1 MKLRIATRKSA
12 LALAQTTMAADAI
25 VAANK
30 NSNAT
35 TVSASASAITSAT
48 DVASTAEPLTYE
60 LVSMTTEG
68 DRRLDK
74 SLASF
79 GGKGVFIKELEIA
92 LLENRADI
100 AIHSLK
106 DMPAEVLPEFK
117 LAAVLKREDPRDAFL
132 SRGGADGVR
141 FMDLPAGARV
151 GTGSIR
157 RIVQLKA
164 LRPDIEYV
172 PIRGNIQTRIG
183 KLAEL
188 DGVVLAAA
196 GLKRMGLADQVTE
209 YFSTEQMLPASGQ
222 GILAVETLAD
232 KITESHQ
239 SEQNFNDTYGS
250 ASSSTVAMLQGDN
263 GKINSDVILEERND
277 DRIHENGLLAQIL
290 ARVNDLETFCVASA
304 EMAYL
309 KALNAGCQ
317 FPVASFAE
325 FVDDSLDVC
334 NCGDSSNRGGI
345 GEPVVRDSS
354 NHNSSMSGVVKT
366 LKIRG
371 IYWDE
376 KSSRLLRAEC
386 VGSVDLNSADA
397 VQQSKNLGIEL
408 AQEIKKQ
415 L

>member
-1 MKLRIATRKSA
+1 MSDLKLRIATRKSA

-25 VAANK
+25 VAAN
-30 NSNAT
+30 A
-35 TVSASASAITSAT
+35 A
-48 DVASTAEPLTYE
+48 AEPLTYE

-92 LLENRADI
+92 LLEGRADI

-106 DMPAEVLPEFK
+106 DMPAEVLPQFK

-132 SRGGADGVR
+132 SRGGAAGVR
-141 FMDLPAGARV
+141 FMDLPAGSRV

-157 RIVQLKA
+157 RVVQLKA
-164 LRPDIEYV
+164 LRPDLEYV

-222 GILAVETLAD
+222 GILAIETLNDATVQESRVTGRAD
-232 KITESHQ
+232 
-239 SEQNFNDTYGS
+239 
-250 ASSSTVAMLQGDN
+250 
-263 GKINSDVILEERND
+263 
-277 DRIHENGLLAQIL
+277 LAQIL
-290 ARVNDLETFCVASA
+290 ARVNDVATFCIASA

-325 FVDDSLDVC
+325 FISDDSAE
-334 NCGDSSNRGGI
+334 NRGTCGALEENANRI
-345 GEPVVRDSS
+345 AQ
-354 NHNSSMSGVVKT
+354 T

-376 KSSRLLRAEC
+376 KSSRLLRAE
-386 VGSVDLNSADA
+386 VAGNVDLNSADS
-397 VQQSKNLGIEL
+397 VQQAKNLGVEL
-408 AQEIKKQ
+408 ACAIQKQ

>member
-1 MKLRIATRKSA
+1 MSELKLRIATRKSA
-12 LALAQTTMAADAI
+12 LALAQTTMVANAI
-25 VAANK
+25 VAAN
-30 NSNAT
+30 A
-35 TVSASASAITSAT
+35 A
-48 DVASTAEPLTYE
+48 AEPLTYE

-92 LLENRADI
+92 LLEGRADI

-132 SRGGADGVR
+132 SRGGANGVH
-141 FMDLPAGARV
+141 FMDLPVGARI

-157 RIVQLKA
+157 RVVQLKA
-164 LRPDIEYV
+164 IRPDLEYV

-222 GILAVETLAD
+222 GILAIETLNDEAAQESRIFGHAD
-232 KITESHQ
+232 LS
-239 SEQNFNDTYGS
+239 
-250 ASSSTVAMLQGDN
+250 
-263 GKINSDVILEERND
+263 
-277 DRIHENGLLAQIL
+277 QIL
-290 ARVNDLETFCVASA
+290 ARVNDVATYCIASA

-325 FVDDSLDVC
+325 FVCDDSVEDRGT
-334 NCGDSSNRGGI
+334 CGALEEN
-345 GEPVVRDSS
+345 VQ
-354 NHNSSMSGVVKT
+354 T

-376 KSSRLLRAEC
+376 KSEKLIRAETS
-386 VGSVDLNSADA
+386 GALDLNSADCVLHA
-397 VQQSKNLGIEL
+397 KNLGVEL
-408 AQEIKKQ
+408 AREIQKQ

>member
-1 MKLRIATRKSA
+1 MSNLKLRIATRKSA

-25 VAANK
+25 VAAN
-30 NSNAT
+30 A
-35 TVSASASAITSAT
+35 
-48 DVASTAEPLTYE
+48 TAEPLTYE
-60 LVSMTTEG
+60 LVSMTTAG

-92 LLENRADI
+92 LLEGRADI

-106 DMPAEVLPEFK
+106 DMPAEVLPQFK

-132 SRGGADGVR
+132 SRGGAAGVR

-157 RIVQLKA
+157 RVVQLKA
-164 LRPDIEYV
+164 LRPDLEYV

-222 GILAVETLAD
+222 GILAIETLNDATVQGSRVTGRAD
-232 KITESHQ
+232 
-239 SEQNFNDTYGS
+239 
-250 ASSSTVAMLQGDN
+250 
-263 GKINSDVILEERND
+263 
-277 DRIHENGLLAQIL
+277 LAQIL
-290 ARVNDLETFCVASA
+290 ARVNDVATFCIASA

-325 FVDDSLDVC
+325 FVCENSAE
-334 NCGDSSNRGGI
+334 NRGACGALEENANRI
-345 GEPVVRDSS
+345 AQ
-354 NHNSSMSGVVKT
+354 T

-376 KSSRLLRAEC
+376 KSEKLIRAETS
-386 VGSVDLNSADA
+386 GALDLNSADCVLHA
-397 VQQSKNLGIEL
+397 KNLGVEL
-408 AQEIKKQ
+408 AREIQKQ

>member
-1 MKLRIATRKSA
+1 MSEFKLRVATRKSA
-12 LALAQTTMAADAI
+12 LAMAQTTMVAEAI
-25 VAANK
+25 VKANPG
-30 NSNAT
+30 
-35 TVSASASAITSAT
+35 TS
-48 DVASTAEPLTYE
+48 YE

-79 GGKGVFIKELEIA
+79 GGKGVFIKELEVA
-92 LLENRADI
+92 LLEGRADI
-100 AIHSLK
+100 AVHSLK

-117 LAAVLKREDPRDAFL
+117 LAAVLHREDPRDAFIA
-132 SRGGADGVR
+132 RGGVDGCK
-141 FMDLPAGARV
+141 FMELPAGARI

-157 RIVQLKA
+157 RVVQLKA
-164 LRPDIEYV
+164 LRPDLEYV
-172 PIRGNIQTRIG
+172 PIRGNIQTRLS

-209 YFSTEQMLPASGQ
+209 YFSTEQILPASGQ
-222 GILAVETLAD
+222 GILAIETLNA
-232 KITESHQ
+232 KQ
-239 SEQNFNDTYGS
+239 SLD
-250 ASSSTVAMLQGDN
+250 A
-263 GKINSDVILEERND
+263 
-277 DRIHENGLLAQIL
+277 LLAH
-290 ARVNDLETFCVASA
+290 VNDAETYCIAVA

-325 FVDDSLDVC
+325 FVDTAATAD
-334 NCGDSSNRGGI
+334 G
-345 GEPVVRDSS
+345 VRE
-354 NHNSSMSGVVKT
+354 

-376 KSSRLLRAEC
+376 TSQQLLRAE
-386 VGSVDLNSADA
+386 VQHSVSLESPYSIA
-397 VQQSKNLGIEL
+397 QSRAAGVAL
-408 AQEIKKQ
+408 AQKIREQ

>member
-1 MKLRIATRKSA
+1 MSDLKLRIATRKSA

-25 VAANK
+25 VAAN
-30 NSNAT
+30 A
-35 TVSASASAITSAT
+35 A
-48 DVASTAEPLTYE
+48 AEPLTYE

-92 LLENRADI
+92 LLEGRADI

-106 DMPAEVLPEFK
+106 DMPAEVLPQFK

-132 SRGGADGVR
+132 SRGGAAGVR

-151 GTGSIR
+151 GTGSVR
-157 RIVQLKA
+157 RVVQLKA
-164 LRPDIEYV
+164 LRPDLEYV

-222 GILAVETLAD
+222 GILAIETLAD
-232 KITESHQ
+232 S
-239 SEQNFNDTYGS
+239 DTCHPER
-250 ASSSTVAMLQGDN
+250 STVCEVEGSRA
-263 GKINSDVILEERND
+263 ICND
-277 DRIHENGLLAQIL
+277 LAQIL
-290 ARVNDLETFCVASA
+290 ARVNDVATYCIASA

-325 FVDDSLDVC
+325 FVSDDSAEDRGT
-334 NCGDSSNRGGI
+334 CGALEENAR
-345 GEPVVRDSS
+345 
-354 NHNSSMSGVVKT
+354 T

-376 KSSRLLRAEC
+376 KSNRLLRAETSG
-386 VGSVDLNSADA
+386 VLDLNSADS
-397 VQQSKNLGIEL
+397 VQQAKNLGVEL
-408 AQEIKKQ
+408 ACAIQKQ

>member
-1 MKLRIATRKSA
+1 MIETCAFFSKDRPLRIATRKSA

-25 VAANK
+25 VAAN
-30 NSNAT
+30 SAQNAEL
-35 TVSASASAITSAT
+35 S
-48 DVASTAEPLTYE
+48 YE

-79 GGKGVFIKELEIA
+79 GGKGVFIKELEVA
-92 LLENRADI
+92 LLKHRADI

-106 DMPAEVLPEFK
+106 DMPAEVLPQFK

-132 SRGGADGVR
+132 SRGGAAGVR
-141 FMDLPAGARV
+141 FMDLPAGARI

-164 LRPDIEYV
+164 LRPDLEYV

-209 YFSTEQMLPASGQ
+209 YFSTDQMLPASGQ
-222 GILAVETLAD
+222 GILAIETLAD
-232 KITESHQ
+232 ADSRHPEQREGS
-239 SEQNFNDTYGS
+239 SEISGN
-250 ASSSTVAMLQGDN
+250 
-263 GKINSDVILEERND
+263 
-277 DRIHENGLLAQIL
+277 LAQIL
-290 ARVNDLETFCVASA
+290 ARANDVATYCIASA
-304 EMAYL
+304 EMSYL

-325 FVDDSLDVC
+325 IVC
-334 NCGDSSNRGGI
+334 NEDGFRLDS
-345 GEPVVRDSS
+345 ETAP
-354 NHNSSMSGVVKT
+354 T

-376 KSSRLLRAEC
+376 KSEKLLRAEV
-386 VGSVDLNSADA
+386 VGNLDLNTVDF
-397 VQQSKNLGIEL
+397 VLQSKNLGIAL
-408 AQEIKKQ
+408 AQKIQEQ

>member
-1 MKLRIATRKSA
+1 MIDLKLRIATRKSA

-25 VAANK
+25 VAAN
-30 NSNAT
+30 A
-35 TVSASASAITSAT
+35 A
-48 DVASTAEPLTYE
+48 AEPLTYE

-92 LLENRADI
+92 LLEGRADI

-106 DMPAEVLPEFK
+106 DMPAEVLPQFK

-132 SRGGADGVR
+132 SRGGAAGIR

-157 RIVQLKA
+157 RVVQLKA
-164 LRPDIEYV
+164 LRPDLEYV

-222 GILAVETLAD
+222 GILAIETLAD
-232 KITESHQ
+232 SDTCYPERSTMCEVEGSGAIC
-239 SEQNFNDTYGS
+239 ND
-250 ASSSTVAMLQGDN
+250 
-263 GKINSDVILEERND
+263 
-277 DRIHENGLLAQIL
+277 LAQIL
-290 ARVNDLETFCVASA
+290 ARVNDVATFCIASA

-325 FVDDSLDVC
+325 FVD
-334 NCGDSSNRGGI
+334 GGSNRI
-345 GEPVVRDSS
+345 AQ
-354 NHNSSMSGVVKT
+354 T

-376 KSSRLLRAEC
+376 KSNRLLRAETS
-386 VGSVDLNSADA
+386 GALDLNSADS
-397 VQQSKNLGIEL
+397 VQQAKNLGVEL
-408 AQEIKKQ
+408 AREIQKQ

>member
-1 MKLRIATRKSA
+1 VSDLKLRIATRKSA

-25 VAANK
+25 VAAN
-30 NSNAT
+30 SSTENARD
-35 TVSASASAITSAT
+35 S
-48 DVASTAEPLTYE
+48 LTYE

-92 LLENRADI
+92 LLEGRADI

-106 DMPAEVLPEFK
+106 DMPAEVLPQFK

-132 SRGGADGVR
+132 SRGGAAGIR

-157 RIVQLKA
+157 RVVQLKS
-164 LRPDIEYV
+164 LRPDLEYV

-222 GILAVETLAD
+222 GILAVETLNDENAQ
-232 KITESHQ
+232 ES
-239 SEQNFNDTYGS
+239 
-250 ASSSTVAMLQGDN
+250 
-263 GKINSDVILEERND
+263 
-277 DRIHENGLLAQIL
+277 RISCHANLAQIL
-290 ARVNDLETFCVASA
+290 ARVNDIATFCVASA

-325 FVDDSLDVC
+325 FVSNDSAKNLATCESSVREPGA
-334 NCGDSSNRGGI
+334 CG
-345 GEPVVRDSS
+345 GE
-354 NHNSSMSGVVKT
+354 VKN

-376 KSSRLLRAEC
+376 KSEKLLRAEAA
-386 VGSVDLNSADA
+386 GTVDLNSAES
-397 VQQSKNLGIEL
+397 VQQAKNLGVEL
-408 AQEIKKQ
+408 AQEIQKQ

>member
-1 MKLRIATRKSA
+1 MIETCAFFSKDRPLRIATRKSA

-25 VAANK
+25 VAAN
-30 NSNAT
+30 SAQNAEL
-35 TVSASASAITSAT
+35 S
-48 DVASTAEPLTYE
+48 YE

-74 SLASF
+74 SLSSF
-79 GGKGVFIKELEIA
+79 GGKGVFIKELEVA
-92 LLENRADI
+92 LLEHRADI

-106 DMPAEVLPEFK
+106 DMPAEVLPQFK

-132 SRGGADGVR
+132 SRGGAAGVR
-141 FMDLPAGARV
+141 FMDLPAGARI

-164 LRPDIEYV
+164 LRPDLEYV

-209 YFSTEQMLPASGQ
+209 YFSTDQVLPASGQ
-222 GILAVETLAD
+222 GILAIETLSDNGAR
-232 KITESHQ
+232 H
-239 SEQNFNDTYGS
+239 SEQREE
-250 ASSSTVAMLQGDN
+250 SS
-263 GKINSDVILEERND
+263 E
-277 DRIHENGLLAQIL
+277 IHDSIVQIL
-290 ARVNDLETFCVASA
+290 TRVNDVATYCIASA

-325 FVDDSLDVC
+325 IVC
-334 NCGDSSNRGGI
+334 NEDEFRLDSETAS
-345 GEPVVRDSS
+345 
-354 NHNSSMSGVVKT
+354 T

-376 KSSRLLRAEC
+376 KSEKLLRAEV
-386 VGSVDLNSADA
+386 VGNLDLNTVDF
-397 VQQSKNLGIEL
+397 VLQSKNLGIAL
-408 AQEIKKQ
+408 AQKIQEQ

>member
-1 MKLRIATRKSA
+1 MSNKFFSKERPLRIATRKSA

-25 VAANK
+25 VAANM
-30 NSNAT
+30 NSIAA
-35 TVSASASAITSAT
+35 TVSATIPATDFAAVSAMDSAATPATVSAAAPATKMPTDSASN
-48 DVASTAEPLTYE
+48 AEPLTYE

-106 DMPAEVLPEFK
+106 DMPAEVLPQFK

-132 SRGGADGVR
+132 SRGGATGIR

-164 LRPDIEYV
+164 LRSDIEYV

-222 GILAVETLAD
+222 GILAIETLNVARQNLYSSRHL
-232 KITESHQ
+232 ESD
-239 SEQNFNDTYGS
+239 FNGCHPERS
-250 ASSSTVAMLQGDN
+250 AKS
-263 GKINSDVILEERND
+263 K
-277 DRIHENGLLAQIL
+277 
-290 ARVNDLETFCVASA
+290 DLV
-304 EMAYL
+304 M
-309 KALNAGCQ
+309 
-317 FPVASFAE
+317 FPSPSHKF
-325 FVDDSLDVC
+325 LH
-334 NCGDSSNRGGI
+334 
-345 GEPVVRDSS
+345 VR
-354 NHNSSMSGVVKT
+354 MT
-366 LKIRG
+366 LKR
-371 IYWDE
+371 
-376 KSSRLLRAEC
+376 
-386 VGSVDLNSADA
+386 SA
-397 VQQSKNLGIEL
+397 
-408 AQEIKKQ
+408 
-415 L
+415 

>member
-12 LALAQTTMAADAI
+12 LALAQTTMAAEAI
-25 VAANK
+25 VAAN
-30 NSNAT
+30 
-35 TVSASASAITSAT
+35 SAQNVELS
-48 DVASTAEPLTYE
+48 YE

-74 SLASF
+74 SLSSF
-79 GGKGVFIKELEIA
+79 GGKGVFIKELEVA
-92 LLENRADI
+92 LLEGRADI
-100 AIHSLK
+100 AVHSLK

-132 SRGGADGVR
+132 SRGGAAGVH

-157 RIVQLKA
+157 RVVQLKA
-164 LRPDIEYV
+164 LRPDLEYV

-196 GLKRMGLADQVTE
+196 GLKRMGLAEQVTE
-209 YFSTEQMLPASGQ
+209 YFSTEQVLPASGQ
-222 GILAVETLAD
+222 GILAIETLNDEAPQ
-232 KITESHQ
+232 ESFCVRHPEQ
-239 SEQNFNDTYGS
+239 REGSSEVS
-250 ASSSTVAMLQGDN
+250 ESLS
-263 GKINSDVILEERND
+263 
-277 DRIHENGLLAQIL
+277 QIL
-290 ARVNDLETFCVASA
+290 ARVNDVATYCIASA
-304 EMAYL
+304 EMSYL

-325 FVDDSLDVC
+325 FICDNSAE
-334 NCGDSSNRGGI
+334 NRGACK
-345 GEPVVRDSS
+345 ENAR
-354 NHNSSMSGVVKT
+354 T

-376 KSSRLLRAEC
+376 KSNRLLRAEC
-386 VGSVDLNSADA
+386 LGSIDLNSADC
-397 VQQSKNLGIEL
+397 VQHAKNLGVAL
-408 AQEIKKQ
+408 AQEIQKQ

>member
-1 MKLRIATRKSA
+1 MQLGGEMKLRVATRKSA

-25 VAANK
+25 VAAN
-30 NSNAT
+30 
-35 TVSASASAITSAT
+35 SAERSKCAPVG
-48 DVASTAEPLTYE
+48 DGPLTYE

-79 GGKGVFIKELEIA
+79 GGKGVFIKELEVA

-106 DMPAEVLPEFK
+106 DMPAEVLPQFK

-132 SRGGADGVR
+132 SRGGAAGIR
-141 FMDLPAGARV
+141 FMDLPAGARI

-172 PIRGNIQTRIG
+172 PIRGNIQTRIS

-209 YFSTEQMLPASGQ
+209 YFSTEQVLPASGQ
-222 GILAVETLAD
+222 GILAIETL
-232 KITESHQ
+232 
-239 SEQNFNDTYGS
+239 SE
-250 ASSSTVAMLQGDN
+250 
-263 GKINSDVILEERND
+263 NSGVILEEHRD
-277 DRIHENGLLAQIL
+277 DRTHKMAAVAQIL
-290 ARVNDLETFCVASA
+290 SQANHIETFCVATA

-309 KALNAGCQ
+309 KALDAGCQ

-325 FVDDSLDVC
+325 FVC
-334 NCGDSSNRGGI
+334 NDGAENRGTCEGNTNRI
-345 GEPVVRDSS
+345 AQ
-354 NHNSSMSGVVKT
+354 T

-376 KSSRLLRAEC
+376 KSGTLLRAE
-386 VGSVDLNSADA
+386 VSGNVDLTSADA
-397 VQQSKNLGIEL
+397 VQQSKNLGIAL
-408 AQEIKKQ
+408 AQEIKNQ

>member
-1 MKLRIATRKSA
+1 MSDLKLRIATRKSA

-25 VAANK
+25 VAAN
-30 NSNAT
+30 A
-35 TVSASASAITSAT
+35 A
-48 DVASTAEPLTYE
+48 AEPLTYE

-92 LLENRADI
+92 LLEGRADI

-106 DMPAEVLPEFK
+106 DMPAEVLPQFK

-132 SRGGADGVR
+132 SRGGAAGIR

-157 RIVQLKA
+157 RVVQLKA
-164 LRPDIEYV
+164 LRPDLEYV

-222 GILAVETLAD
+222 GILAIETLAD
-232 KITESHQ
+232 SDTRHPERSTMCEVEGSGAIC
-239 SEQNFNDTYGS
+239 ND
-250 ASSSTVAMLQGDN
+250 
-263 GKINSDVILEERND
+263 
-277 DRIHENGLLAQIL
+277 LAQVL
-290 ARVNDLETFCVASA
+290 ARVNDVATYCIASA

-325 FVDDSLDVC
+325 FVCENSAE
-334 NCGDSSNRGGI
+334 NRGACGAL
-345 GEPVVRDSS
+345 EENANRTAQ
-354 NHNSSMSGVVKT
+354 T

-376 KSSRLLRAEC
+376 KSEKLLRAEC
-386 VGSVDLNSADA
+386 SGSVDLNSADS
-397 VQQSKNLGIEL
+397 VQQAKNLGVEL
-408 AQEIKKQ
+408 ACAIQKQ

>member
-1 MKLRIATRKSA
+1 MKLRVATRKSA

-25 VAANK
+25 VAAN
-30 NSNAT
+30 
-35 TVSASASAITSAT
+35 SASSAES
-48 DVASTAEPLTYE
+48 LTYE

-92 LLENRADI
+92 LLENCADI

-106 DMPAEVLPEFK
+106 DMPAEVLPQFK

-132 SRGGADGVR
+132 SCGGATGVR

-222 GILAVETLAD
+222 GILAIETLAD
-232 KITESHQ
+232 SDTCHPERSTMCEVEGSGAIC
-239 SEQNFNDTYGS
+239 ND
-250 ASSSTVAMLQGDN
+250 
-263 GKINSDVILEERND
+263 
-277 DRIHENGLLAQIL
+277 LARIL
-290 ARVNDLETFCVASA
+290 ARVNDVATYCIASA

-325 FVDDSLDVC
+325 FISDDSAEDRGT
-334 NCGDSSNRGGI
+334 CGALEENARI
-345 GEPVVRDSS
+345 
-354 NHNSSMSGVVKT
+354 

-376 KSSRLLRAEC
+376 KSEKLLRAE
-386 VGSVDLNSADA
+386 VAGNVDLNSADS
-397 VQQSKNLGIEL
+397 VQQAKNLGVEL
-408 AQEIKKQ
+408 ACSIQKQ

>member
-1 MKLRIATRKSA
+1 MSEFKLRVATRKSA
-12 LALAQTTMAADAI
+12 LAMAQTTMVADAI
-25 VAANK
+25 IKANPG
-30 NSNAT
+30 
-35 TVSASASAITSAT
+35 TS
-48 DVASTAEPLTYE
+48 YE

-79 GGKGVFIKELEIA
+79 GGKGVFIKELEVA
-92 LLENRADI
+92 LLEGRADI
-100 AIHSLK
+100 AVHSLK

-117 LAAVLKREDPRDAFL
+117 LAAVLHREDPRDAFIA
-132 SRGGADGVR
+132 RGGVDGCR
-141 FMDLPAGARV
+141 FMELPAGARI

-157 RIVQLKA
+157 RVVQLKA
-164 LRPDIEYV
+164 LRPDLEYV
-172 PIRGNIQTRIG
+172 PIRGNIQTRLS

-222 GILAVETLAD
+222 GILAIETLSSQAPA
-232 KITESHQ
+232 Q
-239 SEQNFNDTYGS
+239 SNLACHCEG
-250 ASSSTVAMLQGDN
+250 
-263 GKINSDVILEERND
+263 NSPKQSLDA
-277 DRIHENGLLAQIL
+277 LLAH
-290 ARVNDLETFCVASA
+290 VNDAETYCIAVA

-325 FVDDSLDVC
+325 FVDA
-334 NCGDSSNRGGI
+334 G
-345 GEPVVRDSS
+345 
-354 NHNSSMSGVVKT
+354 T

-376 KSSRLLRAEC
+376 TSQQLLRAE
-386 VGSVDLNSADA
+386 VQHSVSLESTDSIA
-397 VQQSKNLGIEL
+397 QSRAAGVAL
-408 AQEIKKQ
+408 AQKIREQ